1 MILLILLYLMIGAV
15 VCGANYFV
23 MQDKEG
29 QRYFDELNCTL
40 GSIIIGIFWP
50 ICIGVVAPECI
61 STFKSTS
68 NRGLRLTL
76 NRTFMVEWCNREHA
90 PRKRWSYRFKSCK
103 T

>member
-50 ICIGVVAPECI
+50 FCIGVVAARVYLYI
-61 STFKSTS
+61 QKY
-68 NRGLRLTL
+68 
-76 NRTFMVEWCNREHA
+76 
-90 PRKRWSYRFKSCK
+90 K
-103 T
+103 